1 MNNNKIKIYRMP
13 LSRIF
18 SATHPRKGEE
28 THFEEKIFNEVYIQK
43 RIVDEPISG
52 KIHTCR
58 NNYNYW
64 YPRIQDVING
74 MAVLVLYQW
83 TGIPYKS
90 KTKNVFVFGNEG
102 TYDFMNGLALDARF
116 KDSFFVYSSGV
127 GIQLL
132 DCDKPFAWEID
143 EKPLKYQPEMIQL
156 ANNDGLSY
164 EDFDKWFDVEKA
176 TGQKAI
182 IHFTNFRY

>member
-1 MNNNKIKIYRMP
+1 MKSLFDIPITPKVERV
-13 LSRIF
+13 
-18 SATHPRKGEE
+18 
-28 THFEEKIFNEVYIQK
+28 EKCNTCCHSQRWQCGGSII
-43 RIVDEPISG
+43 DE
-52 KIHTCR
+52 
-58 NNYNYW
+58 
-64 YPRIQDVING
+64 
-74 MAVLVLYQW
+74 
-83 TGIPYKS
+83 
-90 KTKNVFVFGNEG
+90 
-102 TYDFMNGLALDARF
+102 RF

-143 EKPLKYQPEMIQL
+143 EKPLKYQPDMIQL

>member
-1 MNNNKIKIYRMP
+1 MKNNKIKIYRMP
-13 LSRIF
+13 LSRVF
-18 SATHPRKGEE
+18 PATHPRKGEE
-28 THFEEKIFNEVYIQK
+28 TYFEEKIFNEVYTQK
-43 RIVDEPISG
+43 RVVADAISG

-58 NNYNYW
+58 NNYDYW

-74 MAVLVLYQW
+74 KAVLVLYQW
-83 TGIPYKS
+83 TGVPYKS
-90 KTKNVFVFGNEG
+90 KTSNVFVFGNEG
-102 TYDFMNGLALDARF
+102 AYNFMNGLAIDERY

-143 EKPLKYQPEMIQL
+143 EKPLNYQPEMIQL